1 MPPAGSLK
9 PQQTLSVLVADDHP
23 VVLRGLESLIATDP
37 LFQVVQTCSDGSSAL
52 EAIGELQ
59 PALAVLDIN
68 MPEMT
73 GLEVL
78 ARVAADR
85 SPTKVILLTASV
97 GDRQILRAIA
107 DGVYGLILKDAAAGT
122 LLDCLH
128 AVGRGDRWLPSDLVD
143 PALQREGARNTTAR
157 GMAGTL
163 TKRERE
169 IALHVAEGLSN
180 KDIARR
186 INVSDG
192 TVKIHLHNIYQKLG
206 VNNRTSLA
214 ALAIAYMRDGS
225 V

>member
-1 MPPAGSLK
+1 M
-9 PQQTLSVLVADDHP
+9 ADDHP
-23 VVLRGLESLIATDP
+23 VVLHGLESLIGTDP
-37 LFQVVQTCSDGSSAL
+37 QFRVVQTCTDGSSAFQ
-52 EAIGELQ
+52 AISELQ

-68 MPEMT
+68 MPGMT

-78 ARVAADR
+78 GRVAAHKW
-85 SPTKVILLTASV
+85 PTKVILLTASV
-97 GDRQILRAIA
+97 GDRQIVRAIA
-107 DGVYGLILKDAAAGT
+107 DGAYGLILKDAAADT

-128 AVGRGDRWLPSDLVD
+128 AVGRGDRWLPSELVA
-143 PALQREGARNTTAR
+143 PALEREGARGTTGNGIEGA
-157 GMAGTL
+157 L

-186 INVSDG
+186 INISDG

-225 V
+225 I